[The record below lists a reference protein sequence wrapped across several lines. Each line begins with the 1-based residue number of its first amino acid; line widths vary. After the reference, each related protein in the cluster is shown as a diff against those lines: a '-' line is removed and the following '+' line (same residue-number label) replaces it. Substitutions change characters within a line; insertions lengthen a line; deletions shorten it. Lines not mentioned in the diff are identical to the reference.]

1 MPRGELARDLEVVAG
16 RIVEGHDDALR
27 LRPGELD
34 RERSA
39 VRQRVEQ
46 HAEALAADVVSALG
60 SFDDTVERQDAGS
73 PPQLRPGHEAASPS
87 SASPR
92 LRTSATPGNP
102 ARGAVP
108 SVCSR

>member
-1 MPRGELARDLEVVAG
+1 MSLATQHAEGDKEDRGDVPRGELARDLEVVAG
-16 RIVEGHDDALR
+16 RIVEGHHDALR

-60 SFDDTVERQDAGS
+60 SFDDTVER
-73 PPQLRPGHEAASPS
+73 
-87 SASPR
+87 
-92 LRTSATPGNP
+92 
-102 ARGAVP
+102 
-108 SVCSR
+108 